1 MTTISSVASTPES
14 GLKTFAKRH
23 PLTAYF
29 TMAYAF
35 TWVLVIPI
43 MLSQMGLGLFNL
55 PEPLLFIFLLL
66 STYSGP
72 LPAALIMTS
81 IIDGKEGRRQLWRR
95 VFQWRVGF
103 GWYLLLLIA
112 YPLIFLIGL
121 TFYSGA
127 APWVALFQN
136 LPLLVT
142 YYLPVAVI
150 GIIFPSLGEEPG
162 WRGFALPRL
171 QQQYGP
177 LMGTLILGVLHGIWH
192 LPAYFIPGAI
202 LEGPFDI
209 TAFAANTGLL
219 IAMTVIWT
227 WFFNHVGQSVF
238 FAMFTHGVSNATSG
252 LIPQIIADPIGD
264 PWASFKIGAAFA
276 MLLILFTRGRLGYR
290 SSDENR
296 KIS

>member
-14 GLKTFAKRH
+14 GLKAFANRH

-81 IIDGKEGRRQLWRR
+81 VIDGKEGRRQLWRR

-103 GWYLLLLIA
+103 GWYLLVLVA
-112 YPLIFLIGL
+112 YPAVFLTGL
-121 TFYSGA
+121 SVYSGA
-127 APWVALFQN
+127 APWIALIENWQLIF
-136 LPLLVT
+136 T
-142 YYLPVAVI
+142 YYLPIAAI
-150 GIIFPSLGEEPG
+150 GILFPSLGEEPG

-177 LMGTLILGVLHGIWH
+177 LVGTLILAVLHGLWH
-192 LPAYFIPGAI
+192 LPVYFIPGAI
-202 LEGPFDI
+202 LEGPFDL
-209 TAFAANTGLL
+209 TQFAANTCLL
-219 IAMTVIWT
+219 ITLTFFWT
-227 WFFNHVGQSVF
+227 WLFNHAGQSVF
-238 FAMFTHGVSNATSG
+238 FAMFVHGVSNATSG
-252 LIPQIIADPIGD
+252 LIPMLNVETIND
-264 PWASFKIGAAFA
+264 PWFSFKTWAVFVV
-276 MLLILFTRGRLGYR
+276 LLILFTRGQLGYQP
-290 SSDENR
+290 STETSQQ
-296 KIS
+296 